1 MGGGGAEGRGL
12 LELTASL
19 GGYGPLGL
27 HRRTE
32 TARAQ
37 APGSCAQEGDGDPP
51 RPGAGSGKGGSR
63 DLRDHQVGVGC
74 LLGVGGYLPSHPR
87 PTGRRLALAELRSGA
102 TAAEAE

>member
-27 HRRTE
+27 HRCTE

-51 RPGAGSGKGGSR
+51 RPGAGSGKREGGEQRSQR
-63 DLRDHQVGVGC
+63 PPGRCGVLAGSGPVSTFPSTAHRET
-74 LLGVGGYLPSHPR
+74 LGPC
-87 PTGRRLALAELRSGA
+87 
-102 TAAEAE
+102 